1 METYEDYTDEER
13 LECFDDDET
22 DAQVND
28 QNAIDYDLDLGDTQM
43 EEDPIATGSDGDVAS
58 AGEED
63 VNATLEEGTHKFR
76 FLANFFVKNY
86 TRQKNGICINA
97 KKNIP
102 EIVAGNSVPEVEQCI
117 WDVVKP
123 YLRREVDVAEANGI
137 EVSWSAK
144 LEPDLRDIE
153 KFVWLK
159 DVKRK
164 SVIRIDALGEGR
176 MLLNWRD
183 KTMLVFA
190 FAYSTSISSLAIWE
204 KMNKH
209 LLQPSDCDRSGA
221 PSNVELNELVHELME
236 KNQHLEAHHSAW
248 IQWATSIQ
256 SSPADEQQELKERLP
271 PASMRGMFFS
281 LPTSEG
287 SRLESTRQGLIVAE
301 NILDNLEPTVKIL
314 EDHGNHLMSVAFEI
328 KNSAHALAE
337 KFSLC
342 RAMLQGMK
350 MTTAPEETTLS
361 QSHRDAVGD
370 MLDFEHGRKK

>member
-159 DVKRK
+159 DVKR
-164 SVIRIDALGEGR
+164 
-176 MLLNWRD
+176 
-183 KTMLVFA
+183 T
-190 FAYSTSISSLAIWE
+190 
-204 KMNKH
+204 
-209 LLQPSDCDRSGA
+209 
-221 PSNVELNELVHELME
+221 
-236 KNQHLEAHHSAW
+236 
-248 IQWATSIQ
+248 
-256 SSPADEQQELKERLP
+256 
-271 PASMRGMFFS
+271 
-281 LPTSEG
+281 
-287 SRLESTRQGLIVAE
+287 
-301 NILDNLEPTVKIL
+301 
-314 EDHGNHLMSVAFEI
+314 
-328 KNSAHALAE
+328 
-337 KFSLC
+337 
-342 RAMLQGMK
+342 
-350 MTTAPEETTLS
+350 
-361 QSHRDAVGD
+361 GD
-370 MLDFEHGRKK
+370 

>member
-28 QNAIDYDLDLGDTQM
+28 QTAIDYDLDLGDTQM
-43 EEDPIATGSDGDVAS
+43 KEDPIATGSDGVVAS

-63 VNATLEEGTHKFR
+63 VNATFEEGTHKFR

-102 EIVAGNSVPEVEQCI
+102 EIVAGNSVPEVVQCI

-123 YLRREVDVAEANGI
+123 YLRREVDVADANGI
-137 EVSWSAK
+137 KVSWSTK
-144 LEPDLRDIE
+144 LEPDIRDIE

-176 MLLNWRD
+176 KLLNWRD

-209 LLQPSDCDRSGA
+209 LLQPSDCGRSGA
-221 PSNVELNELVHELME
+221 PSNVELNELVQELME

-248 IQWATSIQ
+248 IQVRQQMSNMNSRNGCRQ
-256 SSPADEQQELKERLP
+256 PRCGECSSHYQP
-271 PASMRGMFFS
+271 PKA
-281 LPTSEG
+281 
-287 SRLESTRQGLIVAE
+287 VAE

-328 KNSAHALAE
+328 KNLAHALAE

>member
-58 AGEED
+58 A
-63 VNATLEEGTHKFR
+63 
-76 FLANFFVKNY
+76 
-86 TRQKNGICINA
+86 
-97 KKNIP
+97 
-102 EIVAGNSVPEVEQCI
+102 EIVAGNSVPEVVQCI

-221 PSNVELNELVHELME
+221 PSNVELNELVQELME